1 MSSSFFLSL
10 VYPGGKGQERRK
22 ERKRERERERVE
34 KELVSQLPPGAAAAA
49 VLALWH

>member
-22 ERKRERERERVE
+22 ERERERERVE